1 MRIRRSSLQLTFA
14 ISLIV
19 LVVSGC
25 GSGGGDPPAASIG
38 GDSTKASD
46 AASQSG
52 STVTE
57 PVQVRAGVASS
68 NTPAQ
73 PPQAAA
79 RDPEVILKTSLGDIR
94 LRLNAEKA
102 PLTVDN
108 FLSNYVERGFYEG
121 TVFHYVDNGF
131 MVAGGGYTTEL
142 EPKATRAYVKNESS
156 NGLKNKRGTIAM
168 ARNPDQSSAK
178 WSRGWTSSS
187 ELRKWRWR
195 TAANSPKRRSP
206 RSSSKRRNGSGS
218 PPSRPRSGR
227 KTVTKT
233 RASLPEQDGYAI
245 LQWQQEVGPCL
256 PRCFSSS
263 GVRRAADDFASA
275 SSTWERRFSAGIA
288 EERWS
293 PAIRRPVP
301 REAIRS
307 GP

>member
-38 GDSTKASD
+38 GDSTKASN
-46 AASQSG
+46 AASQSE
-52 STVTE
+52 SIVTE

-73 PPQAAA
+73 PPQAA
-79 RDPEVILKTSLGDIR
+79 RDPEVIIKTSLGDIR

-131 MVAGGGYTTEL
+131 MVAAGGYTAEL

-168 ARNPDQSSAK
+168 ARNPDHADSAT
-178 WSRGWTSSS
+178 SQFFINLADNPSLDARGEESPDARGYCVFGEVVEGMDVIDRIAKVEVADRGQFPKTPVAPV
-187 ELRKWRWR
+187 LIQ
-195 TAANSPKRRSP
+195 AA
-206 RSSSKRRNGSGS
+206 
-218 PPSRPRSGR
+218 
-227 KTVTKT
+227 
-233 RASLPEQDGYAI
+233 E
-245 LQWQQEVGPCL
+245 W
-256 PRCFSSS
+256 
-263 GVRRAADDFASA
+263 VR
-275 SSTWERRFSAGIA
+275 
-288 EERWS
+288 
-293 PAIRRPVP
+293 
-301 REAIRS
+301 
-307 GP
+307 

>member
-94 LRLNAEKA
+94 LRLNADKA

-168 ARNPDQSSAK
+168 ARNPDHADSAT
-178 WSRGWTSSS
+178 SQFFINLADNPSLDPRGEESPDARGYCVFGEVVEGMDVIERIAKVEVADRGQFPKTPVAPV
-187 ELRKWRWR
+187 LIQ
-195 TAANSPKRRSP
+195 AA
-206 RSSSKRRNGSGS
+206 
-218 PPSRPRSGR
+218 
-227 KTVTKT
+227 
-233 RASLPEQDGYAI
+233 E
-245 LQWQQEVGPCL
+245 W
-256 PRCFSSS
+256 
-263 GVRRAADDFASA
+263 
-275 SSTWERRFSAGIA
+275 
-288 EERWS
+288 
-293 PAIRRPVP
+293 IR
-301 REAIRS
+301 
-307 GP
+307 